1 MVDVQPLL
9 RREMPCPRCG
19 GEKITGEYDY
29 EVNEYIT
36 GPCGVC
42 SGTGNAPE
50 SAEVWAERNAGI
62 ARVLV
67 RAVDTYYCW
76 TFLLGE
82 LPEDSDIDCGGCS
95 YKPAESSACIMARLV
110 AAEKAAEEEN
120 EP

>member
-1 MVDVQPLL
+1 MPEHNPLA
-9 RREMPCPRCG
+9 RRKALCSSCDG
-19 GEKITGEYDY
+19 TGEELFPSDGAC
-29 EVNEYIT
+29 E
-36 GPCGVC
+36 GCW
-42 SGTGNAPE
+42 GTGLADE